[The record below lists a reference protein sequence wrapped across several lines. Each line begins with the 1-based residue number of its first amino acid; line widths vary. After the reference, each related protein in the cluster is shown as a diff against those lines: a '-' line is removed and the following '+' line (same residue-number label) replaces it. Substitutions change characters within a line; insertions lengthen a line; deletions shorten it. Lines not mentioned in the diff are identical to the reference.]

1 MTLTTLSSP
10 RRRRTVRFRAL
21 VAISAIVTAA
31 AALTGCSGSGGDG
44 GSKTVSF
51 LSWDNAATMKP
62 VIDEF
67 QKENSGYTV
76 KFSYAPPVPQY
87 IQKLQTL
94 LGSGSAPDVFII
106 TAENKTQI
114 MNGGFAKD
122 LSKESWIDNI
132 APAARATYTKDGKVY
147 GAATASWGGGFLVN
161 TDLLA
166 KVGYTGSPQTW
177 QEFLDL
183 AKKLKDAGITPF
195 LEAADGVSTLLS
207 AMLGVENASLDGKM
221 DEQIWAG
228 KTTFAKTW
236 TPSLKTWNELFEQ
249 DLETRSVAG
258 LTGDQVLQQFEQGKV
273 AMISTGSWAL
283 GGIQQAAP
291 NLKLKYLPV
300 PNAQG
305 EKYWGG
311 AVAPGF
317 AINAK
322 AKNPAAAEKFVQFLQ
337 SKKGV
342 EIAQKQTQSITTT
355 ADFEPKLD
363 PALDLMVK
371 DVRDGKFY
379 LPAVSWPDHSD
390 VMSTEA
396 VALIQ
401 QMASGKI
408 SPEDVAKG
416 LDKKLASIK

>member
-1 MTLTTLSSP
+1 MMLNARRTP
-10 RRRRTVRFRAL
+10 RRRSLFRIL
-21 VAISAIVTAA
+21 VVVSVIATGA
-31 AALTGCSGSGGDG
+31 AALTGCSGPSGGGD
-44 GSKTVSF
+44 SKTVSF
-51 LSWDNAATMKP
+51 LSWDNATIMKP

-67 QKENSGYTV
+67 KKENPGYTV
-76 KFSYAPPVPQY
+76 QFSYAPPVPQY

-132 APAARATYTKDGKVY
+132 APTARATYTKDGKVY
-147 GAATASWGGGFLVN
+147 GASTASWGGGFLVN
-161 TDLLA
+161 KDLLA
-166 KVGYTGSPQTW
+166 KVGYTDAPKTW
-177 QEFLDL
+177 QDFLDL
-183 AKKLKDAGITPF
+183 SKKLKDAGTTPF
-195 LEAADGVSTLLS
+195 LEAADGISTTLS
-207 AMLGVENASLDGKM
+207 ALLGVENASRDGKM
-221 DEQIWAG
+221 DQEIWSG
-228 KTTFAKTW
+228 KTTFAQTW
-236 TPSLKTWNELFEQ
+236 TPSLKTWNQLIQ
-249 DLETRSVAG
+249 QGLETSSVAG
-258 LTGDQVLQQFEQGKV
+258 LTGDQVTQQFEQGKV
-273 AMISTGSWAL
+273 AMIATGSWAL
-283 GGIQQAAP
+283 GSIQQAAP
-291 NLKLKYLPV
+291 NLKLEYLPV
-300 PNAQG
+300 PNPDGAR
-305 EKYWGG
+305 YWAG

-355 ADFEPKLD
+355 ADYTPTLD
-363 PALDLMVK
+363 PALGLMVQ
-371 DVRDGKFY
+371 DVRAGKFY

-401 QMASGKI
+401 QMITGKI

-416 LDKKLASIK
+416 LDKKLATFK

>member
-1 MTLTTLSSP
+1 MTLTARPTRHRRFTL
-10 RRRRTVRFRAL
+10 RAL
-21 VAISAIVTAA
+21 VAVTAIATAA
-31 AALTGCSGSGGDG
+31 AALTGCSGSGGDN
-44 GSKTVSF
+44 GSKTVTF
-51 LSWDNAATMKP
+51 LSWDNAAIMKP
-62 VIDEF
+62 VIDGFE
-67 QKENSGYTV
+67 KENPGYTV

-122 LSKESWIDNI
+122 LSTESWIDNI
-132 APAARATYTKDGKVY
+132 APSARATYTKDGKVY
-147 GAATASWGGGFLVN
+147 GAATSSWGGGFLVN
-161 TDLLA
+161 KDLLA
-166 KVGYTGSPQTW
+166 KVGYTEEPRTW

-195 LEAADGVSTLLS
+195 MEAADGVSTTLS
-207 AMLGVENASLDGKM
+207 ALLGVENASREGKM
-221 DEQIWAG
+221 DQEIWAG
-228 KTTFAKTW
+228 KTTFAETW
-236 TPSLKTWNELFEQ
+236 TPSLKTWNQLFEQ

-273 AMISTGSWAL
+273 AMIATGSWAL

-291 NLKLKYLPV
+291 GLKLQYLPV
-300 PNAQG
+300 PNAKG
-305 EKYWGG
+305 VSYWAG

-322 AKNPAAAEKFVQFLQ
+322 AKDPAAAEKFVQFLQ

-342 EIAQKQTQSITTT
+342 ELAQKQTQSITTT
-355 ADFEPKLD
+355 ADFVPTLD
-363 PALDLMVK
+363 PALDLMVT

-401 QMASGKI
+401 QMISGKI

-416 LDKKLASIK
+416 LDKKLASVK